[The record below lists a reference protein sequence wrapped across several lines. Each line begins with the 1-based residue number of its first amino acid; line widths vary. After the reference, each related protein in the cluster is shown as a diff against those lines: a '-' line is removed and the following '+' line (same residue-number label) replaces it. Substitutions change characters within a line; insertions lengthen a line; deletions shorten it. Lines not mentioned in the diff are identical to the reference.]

1 MAQIPLQLAYKE
13 TEQRLLSAINECLSY
28 GVPMFLIEN
37 ILKEIGAEVAKQSE
51 AQYQESLAKYN
62 AELAE
67 EQKAAEET
75 SNETSSD

>member
-51 AQYQESLAKYN
+51 VQYQESLAKYS

-75 SNETSSD
+75 SNETSSN